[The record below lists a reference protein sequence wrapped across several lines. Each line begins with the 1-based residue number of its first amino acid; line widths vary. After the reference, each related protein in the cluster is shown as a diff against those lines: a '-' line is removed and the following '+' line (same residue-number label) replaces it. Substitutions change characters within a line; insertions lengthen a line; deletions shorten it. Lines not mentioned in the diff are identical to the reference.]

1 MTTSVPMNVDDDKIK
16 LNEPIPSE
24 PDDVWTDMSYFR
36 SKLVSIVTSETLKF
50 LIILLLAIC
59 KHNS

>member
-24 PDDVWTDMSYFR
+24 TDDVWTDMSYFR
-36 SKLVSIVTSETLKF
+36 SKLVSIITFKTLKF
-50 LIILLLAIC
+50 LILLLLAIC

>member
-24 PDDVWTDMSYFR
+24 TDDVWTDMSYFR
-36 SKLVSIVTSETLKF
+36 SKLVSNYIWDFKISN
-50 LIILLLAIC
+50 IIIISNLQT
-59 KHNS
+59 

>member
-24 PDDVWTDMSYFR
+24 TDDVWTDMSYFR
-36 SKLVSIVTSETLKF
+36 SKLVSNYI
-50 LIILLLAIC
+50 
-59 KHNS
+59 